1 MSKSKVKAL
10 ALLSGGLDSTLSI
23 RTLLEQG
30 IEVTALSFET
40 PFFGTGK
47 AEVAAKKLG
56 VPIIT
61 REFSQEH
68 WKIVKRPP
76 HGRGKQMNPC
86 IDCHGL
92 MFKIAGEIAQK
103 EGFDF
108 VSTGEV
114 LGQRPMSQN
123 LKALKIVEK
132 IAGLENRI
140 LRPLCAQNLPETLP
154 EQEGLV
160 DRAKLWDF
168 SGKQR
173 KPQIALAVKWGITD
187 YPTPAGGCRLT
198 EPGYAAKLKGLF
210 AHQGDDPELA
220 DTRLL
225 PLGRVVFLGERSL
238 AVLGRNEAENL
249 AIQELVNKDD
259 YLLELVDHAG
269 PIAILRLHQPDDA
282 EKMLKEVAAQLRE
295 RSKKACEVEGE
306 VKVKVWG
313 KEEKEIGV

>member
-1 MSKSKVKAL
+1 MPKKKVRAL

-47 AEVAAKKLG
+47 AEAAAQKLG

-61 REFSQEH
+61 REFSKEH
-68 WKIVKRPP
+68 WQIVKRPP

-92 MFKIAGEIAQK
+92 MFQIAGEIAES

-140 LRPLCAQNLPETLP
+140 LRPLCAQCLPETLP

-160 DRAKLWDF
+160 DRSKLFDF

-173 KPQIALAVKWGITD
+173 KPQIALAAKWGITD

-225 PLGRVVFLGERSL
+225 PLGRVIFLGEKSL

-249 AIQELVNKDD
+249 KIKELENKND
-259 YLLELVDHAG
+259 YLLELADYAG
-269 PIAILRLHQPDDA
+269 PAALLRVHAPDQDS
-282 EKMLKEVAAQLRE
+282 KMLQEVAVQLRE
-295 RSKKACEVEGE
+295 RSKKASEVDGE
-306 VKVKVWG
+306 VQIKVWG
-313 KEEKEIGV
+313 KEEREIGV